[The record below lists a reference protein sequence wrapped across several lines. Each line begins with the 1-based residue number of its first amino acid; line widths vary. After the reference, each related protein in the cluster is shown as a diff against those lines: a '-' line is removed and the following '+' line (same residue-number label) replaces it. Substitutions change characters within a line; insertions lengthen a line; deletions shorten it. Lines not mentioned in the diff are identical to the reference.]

1 MNLLAD
7 VALMPGGIIAW
18 LFVGLF
24 AGWMAGM
31 AMKGGGYGIVAD
43 IFLGLVG
50 ALIGGFVSAFFIQGA
65 IGFMGSVI
73 IAALGACLLIAIVR
87 AISPRQYRA

>member
-1 MNLLAD
+1 MKLLAD

-24 AGWMAGM
+24 AGWLAGVV
-31 AMKGGGYGIVAD
+31 MKGGGYGIVAD

-50 ALIGGFVSAFFIQGA
+50 AVVGGFVSGFFVQGA
-65 IGFMGSVI
+65 AGFMGSVV
-73 IAALGACLLIAIVR
+73 IAALGACLLIVIAR
-87 AISPRQYRA
+87 AMSPRQYRA